1 MSASKASAYHHD
13 YPYRL
18 RVQHPEY
25 AEVRIE
31 RKGRFLRID
40 PSDPPTADEVV
51 VLTSAAP
58 HRARATVEA
67 LQAGVRLTVVAT
79 RPVLEW
85 LGGLGTIEG
94 STFPAT
100 VDGVTIDALG
110 YAPPRQARPL
120 GHFLRASVAGARPA
134 ASLRRLAEQVQVR
147 YPTVEPQVLQL
158 TFEDGA
164 RLLHLDLALHAG
176 TDEAWIERVIARFGA
191 PEWLVVGFAWGEGAA
206 VVRHAGRFGARRVL
220 VAELQNAERRELGLP
235 TELVTPIRDQLV
247 GQGLESH
254 VFATQASYRFE

>member
-1 MSASKASAYHHD
+1 MTNKAAAYHHD

-40 PSDPPTADEVV
+40 PSDAPTAEEVV
-51 VLTSAAP
+51 VLTSTAP

-67 LQAGVRLTVVAT
+67 LQAGVPLTVVAT
-79 RPVLEW
+79 RPVLDW
-85 LGGLGTIEG
+85 LGGLGTVDG
-94 STFPAT
+94 HVFPHT
-100 VDGVTIDALG
+100 VDGVAIDAMG
-110 YAPPRQARPL
+110 YSPPKQARPL
-120 GHFLRASVAGARPA
+120 SHFLRASVAGARPGA
-134 ASLRRLAEQVQVR
+134 TLRRLSEQVR
-147 YPTVEPQVLQL
+147 YPTVEPQIVQL

-176 TDEAWIERVIARFGA
+176 TDEAWIDRVIARFGA
-191 PEWLVVGFAWGEGAA
+191 PEWLVAGFAWGEGAA
-206 VVRHAGRFGARRVL
+206 VVRHAPRFGAKRVL

-235 TELVTPIRDQLV
+235 TELVTPVRDQLV
-247 GQGLESH
+247 AGGLEAH